1 MAETKVID
9 LFTRIEVQ
17 KSRVSTKIPSS
28 KENIKNQ
35 KSVESTKILDVMEI
49 IESIDDTQTCLSIYL
64 EFITISFNNMKLDLN
79 YGANLIIFM
88 DEITMC
94 FHPSIWTLCIFVK
107 IISNEKMCKKHIQKL
122 IQCFS
127 NNMFLES
134 NKKM

>member
-94 FHPSIWTLCIFVK
+94 FHPSI
-107 IISNEKMCKKHIQKL
+107 
-122 IQCFS
+122 
-127 NNMFLES
+127 
-134 NKKM
+134 